1 MAERWEILNSA
12 SPTETRST
20 ARLRAPLRVTKKEN
34 LFRRS
39 GVGFARDFED
49 SATPYPAVI
58 LCISLILLRRFTS
71 LGEYRPSSQA

>member
-34 LFRRS
+34 LFRRTGAKPS
-39 GVGFARDFED
+39 QE
-49 SATPYPAVI
+49 
-58 LCISLILLRRFTS
+58 TS
-71 LGEYRPSSQA
+71 RN

>member
-34 LFRRS
+34 LFRRNGAKPS
-39 GVGFARDFED
+39 QVA
-49 SATPYPAVI
+49 SKTPQ
-58 LCISLILLRRFTS
+58 
-71 LGEYRPSSQA
+71 RPTPLSFCV

>member
-39 GVGFARDFED
+39 GGGFASGFEELKN
-49 SATPYPAVI
+49 TQIFKTKKPT
-58 LCISLILLRRFTS
+58 LN
-71 LGEYRPSSQA
+71 